1 MNRADP
7 DLIAVRDLPPGTVEP
22 TDESVS
28 RTWHTMTRRQA
39 PPARS
44 RFRRLV
50 PAAAALVVAG
60 LATTGVVALQGGG
73 SDPGVSVG
81 SAPSS
86 PPNPKGGEVSHG
98 PKGGGG
104 KNPSP
109 AVGTPLPLGASKPIN
124 AKQSLDRLA
133 AKAATSKTETVRPD
147 QVIYTRMYGVS
158 STDNI
163 GDAAPPVLGA
173 DETEL
178 WFAPEGMTAVANIR
192 NGVDRGGSTDPSTP
206 VDKPSIWQP
215 TPEWLA
221 ALPTDPAALRAALLE
236 GIGGNDKRSDDS
248 LLAKEI
254 GELLV
259 SSETLLKAD
268 VRVAM
273 LKSIKSWQGLS
284 ARETVFDGRKLWAIR
299 QTERGRFDELLFD
312 PATGRAVGR
321 ASGTDS
327 TVDYQVLWTHK
338 IVAKA
343 GDR

>member
-7 DLIAVRDLPPGTVEP
+7 DITAVRDLPPGLVEP
-22 TDESVS
+22 TDASVS

-39 PPARS
+39 PSARS
-44 RFRRLV
+44 RFRRWV

-60 LATTGVVALQGGG
+60 LATTGAVVLQGGG
-73 SDPGVSVG
+73 ATPGISVG
-81 SAPSS
+81 SSPS
-86 PPNPKGGEVSHG
+86 NPKGGD
-98 PKGGGG
+98 
-104 KNPSP
+104 PSP
-109 AVGTPLPLGASKPIN
+109 GPRSGGAKITAPPTRDPLPLGSSTSIN
-124 AKQSLDRLA
+124 ARQSLDRLA
-133 AKAATSKTETVRPD
+133 TKAASSPTRTVGPD
-147 QVIYTRMYGVS
+147 QLIYTRMYGVS

-163 GDAAPPVLGA
+163 ADAAPPVLAA
-173 DETEL
+173 DETEI
-178 WFAPEGMTAVANIR
+178 WFTPEGMTAVANIR
-192 NGVDRGGSTDPSTP
+192 NDVDRGGSTDAGTP

-215 TPEWLA
+215 TPAWLA
-221 ALPTDPAALRAALLE
+221 ALPTDPAALREELLE
-236 GIGGNDKRSDDS
+236 GIGGNAKRSDDS

-259 SSETLLKAD
+259 SSEPLLTAD

-273 LKSIKSWQGLS
+273 LESIKNWKGLS

-299 QTERGRFDELLFD
+299 QTENGRFDELLFD

-321 ASGTDS
+321 ASGSDG